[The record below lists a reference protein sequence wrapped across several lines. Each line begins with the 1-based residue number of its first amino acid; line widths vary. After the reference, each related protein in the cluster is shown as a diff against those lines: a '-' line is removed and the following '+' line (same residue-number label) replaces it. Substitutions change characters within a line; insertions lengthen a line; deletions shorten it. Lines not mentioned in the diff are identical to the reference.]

1 MCSLLHMRKLF
12 EQENHMKTSTTRRS
26 LLKGLTLGSGSLVF
40 APLVNQLS
48 AQAAGEKAFPQRFVF
63 VVKSSGLTPGH
74 IVPKNME
81 DELIDQK
88 ESYIAGEGYTSGVQM
103 KDNTRYFSRSLKDAV
118 LNDSM
123 KSLEPFKDRL
133 TILQGLSGNMVTG
146 GHMSGYGAMSCLK
159 DLMAETIDHK
169 MAMLFPSVFSHLG
182 LSTVTATMGARFA
195 DSICYPGISAASS
208 TKTLPFHGSPT
219 QAYQSLFGS
228 VATGDDRKKFEA
240 RGNLF
245 DFLGEDVK
253 SLRRNLAGSERNK
266 LDHHLEAI
274 EALQKQ
280 RQGILQMSE
289 QIRKGKPEFTDK
301 YTNMTIEDRLDAHCE
316 IAAGAL
322 VSGLTNIVTIRTD
335 GLGSQY
341 NKLGFTNG
349 QVHGIGHGKVPE
361 GAKSVD
367 HARGLIR
374 GFQLENIAKIAG
386 RLAKVPEG
394 NGTMLDNT
402 TIIYFSDVG
411 DKHHASNREWPFIV
425 IGDMGG
431 KLKSAG
437 QYIQYPHKGHR
448 GHHTIASWWLT
459 LLHAAGKPQEGFGM
473 KDNNVDAESQ
483 NSPLKELLA

>member
-1 MCSLLHMRKLF
+1 MLS
-12 EQENHMKTSTTRRS
+12 
-26 LLKGLTLGSGSLVF
+26 
-40 APLVNQLS
+40 PLVSQLA
-48 AQAAGEKAFPQRFVF
+48 AQAAGKNEFPQRFVF

-74 IVPKNME
+74 IVPENF
-81 DELIDQK
+81 IDDYIVQK
-88 ESYIAGEGYTSGVQM
+88 ESYIAGEGYTSGVQL
-103 KDNTRYFSRSLKDAV
+103 KDGDKLVRRSLKDAV
-118 LNDSM
+118 LNGSM

-146 GHMSGYGAMSCLK
+146 GHMSGYWAMSCMK
-159 DLMAETIDHK
+159 DMMAETIDHK
-169 MAMLFPSVFSHLG
+169 MAMLYPSVFSHLG
-182 LSTVTATMGARFA
+182 LSTVTATMGTRFA
-195 DSICYPGISAASS
+195 DSVCYPGISAASN

-228 VATGDDRKKFEA
+228 VATGKDRKQFESQ
-240 RGNLF
+240 GNLF
-245 DFLGEDVK
+245 DYLGEDVK
-253 SLRRNLAGSERNK
+253 AMRRNLSGGEKEK

-280 RQGILQMSE
+280 RQGILMMSE
-289 QIRKGKPEFTDK
+289 QIKKGKPVFTDK
-301 YTNMTIEDRLDAHCE
+301 YTTMTIEDRLEAHCE

-322 VSGLTNIVTIRTD
+322 ISGLTNVVTIRTD

-341 NKLGFTNG
+341 NKLGFVGG

-374 GFQLENIAKIAG
+374 GFQLDNVASIAAK
-386 RLAKVPEG
+386 LAAIPEG

-411 DKHHASNREWPFIV
+411 DKHHASNKEWPFV
-425 IGDMGG
+425 VLGDMGG

-437 QYIQYPHKGHR
+437 QYIQYPHKGHT
-448 GHHTIASWWLT
+448 GHHTIASWWMT
-459 LLHAAGKPQEGFGM
+459 LLEAVGKTQDGFGM
-473 KDNNVDAESQ
+473 KDKNVDPQAQ
-483 NSPLKELLA
+483 RSPLKELLG

>member
-1 MCSLLHMRKLF
+1 MLS
-12 EQENHMKTSTTRRS
+12 
-26 LLKGLTLGSGSLVF
+26 
-40 APLVNQLS
+40 PLVSQLA
-48 AQAAGEKAFPQRFVF
+48 AQAAGKNEFPQRFVF

-74 IVPKNME
+74 IVPENF
-81 DELIDQK
+81 IDDYIVQK
-88 ESYIAGEGYTSGVQM
+88 ESYIAGEGYTSGVQL
-103 KDNTRYFSRSLKDAV
+103 KDGDKLVRRSLKDAV
-118 LNDSM
+118 LNGSM

-146 GHMSGYGAMSCLK
+146 GHMSGYGAMSCMK
-159 DLMAETIDHK
+159 DMMAETIDHK
-169 MAMLFPSVFSHLG
+169 MAMLYPSVFSHLG
-182 LSTVTATMGARFA
+182 LSTVTATMGTRFA
-195 DSICYPGISAASS
+195 DSVCYPGISAASN

-228 VATGDDRKKFEA
+228 VATGKDRKQFESQ
-240 RGNLF
+240 GNLF
-245 DFLGEDVK
+245 DYLGEDVK
-253 SLRRNLAGSERNK
+253 AMRRNLSGGEKEK

-280 RQGILQMSE
+280 RQGILMMSE
-289 QIRKGKPEFTDK
+289 QIKKGKPVFTDK
-301 YTNMTIEDRLDAHCE
+301 YTTMTIEDRLEAHCE

-322 VSGLTNIVTIRTD
+322 ISGLTNVVTIRTD

-341 NKLGFTNG
+341 NKLGFVGG

-374 GFQLENIAKIAG
+374 GFQLDNVASIAAK
-386 RLAKVPEG
+386 LAAIPEG

-411 DKHHASNREWPFIV
+411 DKHHASNKEWPFV
-425 IGDMGG
+425 VLGDMGG

-437 QYIQYPHKGHR
+437 QYIQYPHKGHT
-448 GHHTIASWWLT
+448 GHHTIASWWMT
-459 LLHAAGKPQEGFGM
+459 LLEAVGKTQDGFGM
-473 KDNNVDAESQ
+473 KDKNVDPQAQ
-483 NSPLKELLA
+483 RSPLKELLG

>member
-1 MCSLLHMRKLF
+1 VLS
-12 EQENHMKTSTTRRS
+12 
-26 LLKGLTLGSGSLVF
+26 
-40 APLVNQLS
+40 PLVSQLA
-48 AQAAGEKAFPQRFVF
+48 AQAAGKNEFPQRFVF

-74 IVPKNME
+74 IVPENF
-81 DELIDQK
+81 IDDYIVQK
-88 ESYIAGEGYTSGVQM
+88 ESYIAGEGYTSGVQL
-103 KDNTRYFSRSLKDAV
+103 KDGDKLVRRSLKDAV
-118 LNDSM
+118 LNGSM

-146 GHMSGYGAMSCLK
+146 GHMSGYGAMSCMK
-159 DLMAETIDHK
+159 DMMAETIDHK
-169 MAMLFPSVFSHLG
+169 MAMLYPSVFSHLG
-182 LSTVTATMGARFA
+182 LSTVTATMGTRFA
-195 DSICYPGISAASS
+195 DSVCYPGISAASN

-228 VATGDDRKKFEA
+228 VATGKDRKQFESQ
-240 RGNLF
+240 GNLF
-245 DFLGEDVK
+245 DYLGEDVK
-253 SLRRNLAGSERNK
+253 AMRRNLSGGEKEK

-280 RQGILQMSE
+280 RQGILMMSE
-289 QIRKGKPEFTDK
+289 QIKKGKPVFTDK
-301 YTNMTIEDRLDAHCE
+301 YTTMTIEDRLEAHCE

-322 VSGLTNIVTIRTD
+322 ISGLTNVVTIRTD

-341 NKLGFTNG
+341 NKLGFVGG

-374 GFQLENIAKIAG
+374 GFQLDNVASIAAK
-386 RLAKVPEG
+386 LAAIPEG

-411 DKHHASNREWPFIV
+411 DKHHASNKEWPFV
-425 IGDMGG
+425 VLGDMGG

-437 QYIQYPHKGHR
+437 QYIQYPHKGHT
-448 GHHTIASWWLT
+448 GHHTIASWWMT
-459 LLHAAGKPQEGFGM
+459 LLEAVGKTQDGFGM
-473 KDNNVDAESQ
+473 KDKNVDPQAQ
-483 NSPLKELLA
+483 RSPLKELLG

>member
-1 MCSLLHMRKLF
+1 MMTP
-12 EQENHMKTSTTRRS
+12 QTTRRH
-26 LLKGLTLGSGSLVF
+26 LLKGLTLGSGSLVLS
-40 APLVNQLS
+40 PLISQLS
-48 AQAAGEKAFPQRFVF
+48 AQAAGKDEFPQRLIF

-74 IVPKNME
+74 IVPENFT
-81 DELIDQK
+81 DDYINQK
-88 ESYIAGEGYTSGVQM
+88 ESFIAGEGYTSGVQM
-103 KDNTRYFSRSLKDAV
+103 KDSDQLIRRSLKDAV

-146 GHMSGYGAMSCLK
+146 GHMSGYGAMSCMK

-169 MAMLFPSVFSHLG
+169 MAMIYPSVFSHLG
-182 LSTVTATMGARFA
+182 LSTVTATMGTRFA
-195 DSICYPGISAASS
+195 NSVCYPGISAASR

-228 VATGDDRKKFEA
+228 VATGSDRKKFESQ
-240 RGNLF
+240 GNLF
-245 DFLGEDVK
+245 DFLGDDVK
-253 SLRRNLAGSERNK
+253 ALRRTLAGSEREK

-280 RQGILQMSE
+280 RQGILKMSE
-289 QIRKGKPEFTDK
+289 QIKKGKPD
-301 YTNMTIEDRLDAHCE
+301 YQDHYLAMNIEDRLEAHCE

-322 VSGLTNIVTIRTD
+322 ISGLTNVVTIRTD

-341 NKLGFTNG
+341 TKLGFASG

-361 GAKSVD
+361 GADSVD

-374 GFQLENIAKIAG
+374 GFQIDNIAKIAAK
-386 RLAKVPEG
+386 LAKIPEG
-394 NGTMLDNT
+394 NGSMLDNT

-411 DKHHASNREWPFIV
+411 DKHHASNREWPFV
-425 IGDMGG
+425 ILGNMGG
-431 KLKSAG
+431 KLKSSG
-437 QYIQYPHKGHR
+437 QYIQYPHKEYE

-459 LLHAAGKPQEGFGM
+459 LLHAAGKPQDGFGM
-473 KDNNVDAESQ
+473 KDNKVDPECQ
-483 NSPLKELLA
+483 REPLTEILT